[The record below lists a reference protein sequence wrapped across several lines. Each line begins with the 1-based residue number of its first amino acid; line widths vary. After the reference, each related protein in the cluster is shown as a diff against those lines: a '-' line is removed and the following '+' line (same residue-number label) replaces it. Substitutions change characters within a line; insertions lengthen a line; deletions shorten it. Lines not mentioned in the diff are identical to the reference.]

1 MMNIQTVHITLRNPH
16 DDADPGECAIINYVV
31 DGNVV
36 KVTDKDGA
44 LLRLA
49 KGEPCKQVL
58 EPGDD
63 PRQIAARLG
72 RSYHNQMYGDRERG
86 FWRDLPRPKD
96 VPV

>member
-1 MMNIQTVHITLRNPH
+1 MNIQTVHITIRNPYN
-16 DDADPGECAIINYVV
+16 DADAGECAIINYVV

-36 KVTDKDGA
+36 KVTDQDGHM
-44 LLRLA
+44 LRFA

-58 EPGDD
+58 GPGDN

>member
-1 MMNIQTVHITLRNPH
+1 MNIQTVHITLRNPH

-44 LLRLA
+44 LLRFA

-58 EPGDD
+58 GPGDN

-72 RSYHNQMYGDRERG
+72 RSYHNQTYGDREG
-86 FWRDLPRPKD
+86 FWRDLSRYRRD

>member
-1 MMNIQTVHITLRNPH
+1 MNIQTVHITLRNPYN
-16 DDADPGECAIINYVV
+16 DADAGECAIIYYVV

-44 LLRLA
+44 LLRFA

-58 EPGDD
+58 GPGDN

-72 RSYHNQMYGDRERG
+72 RSYHNQTYGDREG
-86 FWRDLPRPKD
+86 FWRDLSRYRRD